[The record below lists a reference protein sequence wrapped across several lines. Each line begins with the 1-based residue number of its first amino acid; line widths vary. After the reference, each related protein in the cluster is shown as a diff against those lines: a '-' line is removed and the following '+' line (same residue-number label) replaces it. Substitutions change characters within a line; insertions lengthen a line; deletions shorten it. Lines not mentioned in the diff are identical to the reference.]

1 MVWKV
6 EYTKTARDQLKK
18 LPHDISSRITEY
30 MDERA
35 AVSPRQYG
43 KAMKGEYSDFWR
55 YRVGKYRIIC
65 SLHDD
70 VLLIEVIRLG
80 TRGDVYKK

>member
-35 AVSPRQYG
+35 AVSPRDNTIR
-43 KAMKGEYSDFWR
+43 KSHER
-55 YRVGKYRIIC
+55 RIF
-65 SLHDD
+65 
-70 VLLIEVIRLG
+70 
-80 TRGDVYKK
+80 